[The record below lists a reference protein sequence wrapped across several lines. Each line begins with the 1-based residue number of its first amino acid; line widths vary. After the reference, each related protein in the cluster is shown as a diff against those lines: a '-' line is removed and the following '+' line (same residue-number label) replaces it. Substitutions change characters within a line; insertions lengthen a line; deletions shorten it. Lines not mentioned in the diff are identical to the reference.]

1 MRKPYRLVP
10 IVCAALALGVISLL
24 WPTLFRTG
32 LAAIEDQFLYLPSRT
47 LVATPA
53 QRGLGYE
60 EVWLT
65 ASDGVRL
72 HGWFV
77 PGPRDLVWL
86 WLHGNGGNISHRV
99 ENIAFIQRRLGASVF
114 IFDYRGYGLSEGRP
128 SEDGLY
134 RDADAALAYLRI
146 RPDLDARRVVLF
158 GRSLGTAVAVDL
170 AARERVLGL
179 ILESPLTSIPGLARA
194 LYPFLPL
201 EPLLRTRYD
210 ALAKIG
216 RVAAPL
222 LVIHSRD
229 DEVIPYQQGQ
239 ALFAAAREPKRLY
252 TLTGARHNDTYLRGG
267 DGYWQALDGF
277 LASLQSR

>member
-1 MRKPYRLVP
+1 MRR
-10 IVCAALALGVISLL
+10 ARAG
-24 WPTLFRTG
+24 
-32 LAAIEDQFLYLPSRT
+32 
-47 LVATPA
+47 
-53 QRGLGYE
+53 RGLGYE